1 VRCFGIEGSDFLGFV
16 ETFDRAIKKHM
27 DIDSLIGIGIHAARV
42 MDLGVVMLA
51 E

>member
-16 ETFDRAIKKHM
+16 EKFDRAIKKHM
-27 DIDSLIGIGIHAARV
+27 DIDSFVGIGRYAGRV
-42 MDLGVVMLA
+42 MDLGVEMLA